1 MRNNRKEMR
10 DRKQDKK
17 RKRIIVSS
25 LFVLLISSVCLS
37 VTAQNPII
45 RDQFTADPTAR
56 VFNGKVYL
64 YPSHDIFPPEG
75 QRQDWFC
82 MEDYHVFSS
91 ENLTDWTDHG
101 MIVTQNKVPWVRPD
115 SYSMWAPDCVYRN
128 GKYYFYFPSAPKD
141 GRGFAV
147 GVAIADNPEGPF
159 IPEPEPIKG
168 INGIDPCVLQAS
180 DGNAY
185 IFWGN
190 GRCAKLKENMKEL
203 ADDTPREKVKWGE
216 REFEMMGVNCL
227 KDLPNRQAEGP
238 FAFEY
243 NGNYYLTYPYVREK
257 TEVLGYAMSK
267 NPMGPYEYKG
277 LIMAEQ
283 PNGCWT
289 NHHSIINY
297 KGQWYLFYHHNY
309 FSPNDDK
316 RRSACIEKLFFNADG
331 TIQEVKQTLRGVGI
345 NKATEKIEI
354 DRYSSASNDVTT
366 ALIDTVNTFR
376 SYQATLPTK
385 GSWIQ
390 YNDIDFSVLTDG
402 YLIMSV
408 KASDNTE
415 LCVREKSAKGKI
427 LARIKL
433 EVKPDEPANG
443 AANPMMGRFRRDLR
457 NQWLT
462 QTTKL
467 EYIPKGVTDL
477 VITNEGNGALSVDYV
492 MFKNRPK
499 YFSPVT
505 TPSAQPDNEGFI
517 HRWLLLEP
525 ITKPNS
531 GNTVFTDSY
540 LREHFNREYFKGQQ
554 TIVPKDGQKVKAV
567 FKQEQAPPG
576 FGRGARQ
583 AQPAKPEVK
592 TVTQNLTWHALDSE
606 NMNVKLFRF
615 AEKWGEQI
623 YGVLF
628 WAVTVIECDEDIK
641 NVRLAV
647 GSNSA
652 SMWWLNGE
660 ETLLLSGDR
669 RMVKDDAMSHRLTL
683 KKGRNILRGAIINGP
698 GMSDFCVRF
707 LDEKG
712 NPVKN
717 YSIKAQ

>member
-25 LFVLLISSVCLS
+25 LFVLLISSVCLP

-243 NGNYYLTYPYVREK
+243 NGNYYLTYPYVREN

-433 EVKPDEPANG
+433 EVKPDEPA
-443 AANPMMGRFRRDLR
+443 R

-628 WAVTVIECDEDIK
+628 WAVTVIECDEDIE

>member
-1 MRNNRKEMR
+1 MNKA
-10 DRKQDKK
+10 
-17 RKRIIVSS
+17 
-25 LFVLLISSVCLS
+25 LLSTFGLCLAA
-37 VTAQNPII
+37 VAAMAQNPII
-45 RDQFTADPTAR
+45 RDQFSADPTAR
-56 VFNGKVYL
+56 VFNNKVYL

-101 MIVTQNKVPWVRPD
+101 VIVTQNKVPWVRPD
-115 SYSMWAPDCVYRN
+115 SYSMWAPDCVERN
-128 GKYYFYFPSAPKD
+128 GKYYFYFPSTPA
-141 GRGFAV
+141 GAMRGFGV
-147 GVAIADNPEGPF
+147 GVAVADSPVGPF
-159 IPEPEPIKG
+159 VCEPEPIKG

-185 IFWGN
+185 IFWGA
-190 GRCAKLKENMKEL
+190 GRCAKLKDNMKEL
-203 ADDTPREKVKWGE
+203 ADDTPKEKVKWGE

-238 FAFEY
+238 FAFEA
-243 NGNYYLTYPYVREK
+243 NGWYYLTYPYVREK

-309 FSPNDDK
+309 FSPSDDK
-316 RRSACIEKLFFNADG
+316 RRSACIEKLYFNPDG
-331 TIQEVKQTLRGVGI
+331 TIQEVKQTIRGVGI
-345 NKATEKIEI
+345 NQATEKIEI
-354 DRYSSASNDVTT
+354 DRYSTASNDVTNN
-366 ALIDTVNTFR
+366 LIDTVNTFR
-376 SYQATLPTK
+376 SYQATLPAK
-385 GSWIQ
+385 GSWIK
-390 YNDIDFSVLTDG
+390 YNDVDFDCITNG
-402 YLIMSV
+402 YLVLSA
-408 KASDNTE
+408 KASDDTE
-415 LCVREKSAKGKI
+415 FCIREGSAKGKVI
-427 LARIKL
+427 ARFKMA
-433 EVKPDEPANG
+433 VRPPEPPAG
-443 AANPMMGRFRRDLR
+443 AAANPMMMRFNRDLR

-462 QTTKL
+462 QTATL
-467 EYIPKGVTDL
+467 EYTPKGVTDL
-477 VITNEGNGALSVDYV
+477 VVTNEGNGALSIDWVQ
-492 MFKNRPK
+492 FKNRPK

-505 TPSAQPDNEGFI
+505 TPSAQPDDEGFI
-517 HRWLLLEP
+517 RRWLLLEP
-525 ITKPNS
+525 IDKPNS

-567 FKQEQAPPG
+567 FKQEQAPAG
-576 FGRGARQ
+576 FGRGMQQ
-583 AQPAKPEVK
+583 APAQPEVK

-615 AEKWGEQI
+615 AEKWGEKV

-628 WAVTVIECDEDIK
+628 WAVTIIDCDEDID

-652 SMWWLNGE
+652 SMWWLNGQE
-660 ETLLLSGDR
+660 VLLLSGDR
-669 RMVKDDAMSHRLTL
+669 RMVKDDAMSSRISL
-683 KKGRNILRGAIINGP
+683 KKFSFLILRSTSWRTIYP
-698 GMSDFCVRF
+698 RSLYHRRVRRQI
-707 LDEKG
+707 LHLRHG
-712 NPVKN
+712 WWRTHL
-717 YSIKAQ
+717 

>member
-1 MRNNRKEMR
+1 MNKA
-10 DRKQDKK
+10 
-17 RKRIIVSS
+17 
-25 LFVLLISSVCLS
+25 LLSTFGLCLAA
-37 VTAQNPII
+37 VAAMAQNPII
-45 RDQFTADPTAR
+45 RDQFSADPTAR
-56 VFNGKVYL
+56 VFNNKVYL

-101 MIVTQNKVPWVRPD
+101 VIVTQNKVPWVRPD
-115 SYSMWAPDCVYRN
+115 SYSMWAPDCVERN
-128 GKYYFYFPSAPKD
+128 GKYYFYFPSTPA
-141 GRGFAV
+141 GAMRGFGV
-147 GVAIADNPEGPF
+147 GVAVADSPVGPF
-159 IPEPEPIKG
+159 VCEPEPIKG

-185 IFWGN
+185 IFWGA
-190 GRCAKLKENMKEL
+190 GRCAKLKDNMKEL
-203 ADDTPREKVKWGE
+203 ADDTPKEKVKWGE

-238 FAFEY
+238 FAFEA
-243 NGNYYLTYPYVREK
+243 NGWYYLTYPYVREK

-309 FSPNDDK
+309 FSPSADT
-316 RRSACIEKLFFNADG
+316 RRSACIEKLYFNPDG
-331 TIQEVKQTLRGVGI
+331 TIQEVKQTIRGVGI
-345 NKATEKIEI
+345 NQATEKIEI
-354 DRYSSASNDVTT
+354 DRYSTASNDVTNN
-366 ALIDTVNTFR
+366 LIDTVNTFR
-376 SYQATLPTK
+376 SYQATLPAK
-385 GSWIQ
+385 GSWIK
-390 YNDIDFSVLTDG
+390 YNDVDFDCITNG
-402 YLIMSV
+402 YLVLSA
-408 KASDNTE
+408 KASDDTE
-415 LCVREKSAKGKI
+415 FCIREGSAKGKVI
-427 LARIKL
+427 ARFKMA
-433 EVKPDEPANG
+433 VRPPEPPAG
-443 AANPMMGRFRRDLR
+443 AAANPMMMRFNRDLR

-462 QTTKL
+462 QTATL
-467 EYIPKGVTDL
+467 EYTPKGVTDL
-477 VITNEGNGALSVDYV
+477 VVTNEGNGALSIDWVQ
-492 MFKNRPK
+492 FKNRPK

-505 TPSAQPDNEGFI
+505 TPSAQPDDEGFI
-517 HRWLLLEP
+517 RRWLLLEP
-525 ITKPNS
+525 IDKPNS

-567 FKQEQAPPG
+567 FKQEQAPAG
-576 FGRGARQ
+576 FGRGMQQ
-583 AQPAKPEVK
+583 APAQPEVK

-615 AEKWGEQI
+615 AEKWGEKV

-628 WAVTVIECDEDIK
+628 WAVTIIDCDEDID

-652 SMWWLNGE
+652 SMWWLNGQE
-660 ETLLLSGDR
+660 VLLLSGDR
-669 RMVKDDAMSHRLTL
+669 RMVKDDAMSSRISL

-717 YSIKAQ
+717 YKITTSSK

>member
-1 MRNNRKEMR
+1 M
-10 DRKQDKK
+10 KK
-17 RKRIIVSS
+17 P
-25 LFVLLISSVCLS
+25 LTLLLLTVPLLA
-37 VTAQNPII
+37 TAQNPII
-45 RDQFTADPTAR
+45 RGQYTADPTAR
-56 VFNGKVYL
+56 VFNNKVYL
-64 YPSHDIFPPEG
+64 YPSHDIVPPQG

-101 MIVTQNKVPWVRPD
+101 MIVTQNKVPWVRQN
-115 SYSMWAPDCVYRN
+115 SYSMWAPDCVEKN
-128 GKYYFYFPSAPKD
+128 GKYYFYFPSAPAA
-141 GRGFAV
+141 GGGFAV
-147 GVAIADNPEGPF
+147 GVAIADRPEGPF

-168 INGIDPCVLQAS
+168 VNGIDPCVLLAS

-190 GRCAKLKENMKEL
+190 GRCAKLKPNMKEL
-203 ADDTPREKVKWGE
+203 ADDNPKSKVKFGN
-216 REFEMMGVNCL
+216 REMEMVGVNCL
-227 KDLPNRQAEGP
+227 EGLPNRQAEGP
-238 FAFEY
+238 FAFEA
-243 NGNYYLTYPYVREK
+243 NGWYYLTYPYVREN

-267 NPMGPYEYKG
+267 SPMGPYEYKG
-277 LIMAEQ
+277 LIMAEH

-289 NHHSIINY
+289 NHHSIVNY
-297 KGQWYLFYHHNY
+297 KGQWYLFYHSNF

-316 RRSACIEKLFFNADG
+316 RRSVCIEKLAFNADG
-331 TIQEVKQTLRGVGI
+331 TIQEVKETMRGVGI

-354 DRYSSASNDVTT
+354 DRYSTAAAGVTT
-366 ALIDTVNTFR
+366 ENVDTTRAFAGGC
-376 SYQATLPTK
+376 ATMPTK

-390 YNDIDFSVLTDG
+390 YNDVDFSSLTDG
-402 YLIMSV
+402 YMLINV
-408 KASDNTE
+408 KAADNTE
-415 LCVREKSAKGKI
+415 FCVREGNVKGKV

-433 EVKPDEPANG
+433 EVKPQQPAG
-443 AANPMMGRFRRDLR
+443 GAAANPMMGRFSRDLT

-462 QTTKL
+462 QAVPL
-467 EYIPKGVTDL
+467 EFVPKGVTNL
-477 VITNEGNGALSVDYV
+477 VITNEGNGALSVDWIQ
-492 MFKNRPK
+492 FKNRPK

-505 TPSAQPDNEGFI
+505 TPSAQPDDEGFI
-517 HRWLLLEP
+517 RRWLLLEP
-525 ITKPNS
+525 IDKPNS
-531 GNTVFTDSY
+531 GNTVFTDTY

-554 TIVPKDGQKVKAV
+554 TIVPKNGQKVKAT
-567 FKQEQAPPG
+567 FKQEQAPAG
-576 FGRGARQ
+576 FGRGMQQ
-583 AQPAKPEVK
+583 APAQPEVK
-592 TVTQNLTWHALDSE
+592 TVTQTLTWHALDSE

-615 AEKWGEQI
+615 AEKWGEKV

-628 WAVTVIECDEDIK
+628 WAVTIIDCDEDIE

-669 RMVKDDAMSHRLTL
+669 RMVKDDAVSPRLTL

-707 LDEKG
+707 IDEKG

>member
-1 MRNNRKEMR
+1 M
-10 DRKQDKK
+10 KK
-17 RKRIIVSS
+17 LLSLLLFSGVS
-25 LFVLLISSVCLS
+25 LTML
-37 VTAQNPII
+37 AQNPII

-56 VFNGKVYL
+56 VFNNKVYL
-64 YPSHDIFPPEG
+64 YPSHDIKPPVG

-101 MIVTQNKVPWVRPD
+101 MIVTQNKVPWVRPN
-115 SYSMWAPDCVYRN
+115 SYSMWAPDCVEKN
-128 GKYYFYFPSAPKD
+128 GKYYFYFPSAPAE
-141 GRGFAV
+141 GRGGFAV
-147 GVAIADNPEGPF
+147 GVAIADRPEGPF

-168 INGIDPCVLQAS
+168 INGIDPCVLLAS

-190 GRCAKLKENMKEL
+190 GRCAKLKPNMKEL
-203 ADDTPREKVKWGE
+203 ADDNPKSTVKFGNREM
-216 REFEMMGVNCL
+216 EMIGVNCL
-227 KDLPNRQAEGP
+227 EGLPNRQAEGP
-238 FAFEY
+238 FAFEA
-243 NGNYYLTYPYVREK
+243 NGWYYLTYPYVREN
-257 TEVLGYAMSK
+257 TEVLAYAMSK

-277 LIMAEQ
+277 LIMTET
-283 PNGCWT
+283 PNCWT

-297 KGQWYLFYHHNY
+297 KGQWYLFYHRNW
-309 FSPNDDK
+309 FSPKDDK
-316 RRSACIEKLFFNADG
+316 RRSACIEKLSFNPDG
-331 TIQEVKQTLRGVGI
+331 TIQEVKQTIRGVGI

-354 DRYSSASNDVTT
+354 DRYSTASDGVTSE
-366 ALIDTVNTFR
+366 LIDTVNTFR
-376 SYQATLPTK
+376 SYMATLPTK
-385 GSWIQ
+385 GSWLK
-390 YNDIDFSVLTDG
+390 YNDVDFSVISDG

-408 KASDNTE
+408 KAADNTE
-415 LCVREKSAKGKI
+415 LAIREKSATGKV

-433 EVKPDEPANG
+433 NVKPEEPAG
-443 AANPMMGRFRRDLR
+443 GAAANPMMGRFRRDQR

-462 QTTKL
+462 QTATL
-467 EYIPKGVTDL
+467 DYVPTGVTDL
-477 VITNEGNGALSVDYV
+477 VITNEGEGALSMDYV
-492 MFKNRPK
+492 RFKNRPK
-499 YFSPVT
+499 YFSAVT
-505 TPSAQPDNEGFI
+505 TPTAQPDNEGFI

-554 TIVPKDGQKVKAV
+554 TIIPKNGQKVQAV
-567 FKQEQAPPG
+567 FKQEQAPAG
-576 FGRGARQ
+576 FGRGFGMGQ
-583 AQPAKPEVK
+583 QQPAQPEVK
-592 TVTQNLTWHALDSE
+592 TVKQTLTWHALDSE

-615 AEKWGEQI
+615 AEKYGEEI

-628 WAVTVIECDEDIK
+628 WAVTIIDCDEDIE

-669 RMVKDDAMSHRLTL
+669 RMVKDDAMSQRVTL
-683 KKGRNILRGAIINGP
+683 KKGRNILRGAVINGP

-707 LDEKG
+707 LDENG

-717 YSIKAQ
+717 YKINLNQK